1 MHHVQ
6 DNPGA
11 VELPAAGGGHDIE
24 FRDVRFGYRDGQPIL
39 DGVSFTVPAGT
50 SCAFVGTSGSGK
62 STLLRWGVD
71 VLICCDAP
79 VQW

>member
-6 DNPGA
+6 DNTGA
-11 VELPAAGGGHDIE
+11 EELSAAGGGHDIE

-62 STLLRWGVD
+62 STLLR
-71 VLICCDAP
+71 
-79 VQW
+79 

>member
-1 MHHVQ
+1 MHRVQ

-11 VELPAAGGGHDIE
+11 VELPSADGSHDIE

-62 STLLRWGVD
+62 STLLR
-71 VLICCDAP
+71 
-79 VQW
+79 

>member
-1 MHHVQ
+1 
-6 DNPGA
+6 
-11 VELPAAGGGHDIE
+11 VELPSAEGSHDIE

-62 STLLRWGVD
+62 STLLR
-71 VLICCDAP
+71 
-79 VQW
+79 